1 MDLVSTLLKN
11 MTSEDS
17 LSALKGVSGG
27 SDKQV
32 ESAVN
37 SAVPTLLKSMTK
49 NASTEDGARSLLGAL
64 GQHTSTDPVSS
75 QIKNADALDGK
86 KIIEKI
92 MGGNKDDFIREIAK
106 ETGLDLSQTDSL
118 LSNMAPA
125 LMSSVS
131 AANSKKDEPSL
142 KSIFGQFL
150 MDDDD
155 RKAVE
160 GFKGDSLLEILK
172 KTIL

>member
-1 MDLVSTLLKN
+1 MDLISTLLKN

-17 LSALKGVSGG
+17 LSALKGVTGG

-64 GQHTSTDPVSS
+64 GQHTNTDPLSS

-86 KIIEKI
+86 KIIEKLE
-92 MGGNKDDFIREIAK
+92 N
-106 ETGLDLSQTDSL
+106 DL
-118 LSNMAPA
+118 N
-125 LMSSVS
+125 
-131 AANSKKDEPSL
+131 
-142 KSIFGQFL
+142 GQLRF
-150 MDDDD
+150 
-155 RKAVE
+155 VW
-160 GFKGDSLLEILK
+160 
-172 KTIL
+172 

>member
-1 MDLVSTLLKN
+1 MDLISTLLKN

-17 LSALKGVSGG
+17 LSALKGVTGG

-64 GQHTSTDPVSS
+64 GQHTNTDPLSS

-86 KIIEKI
+86 MIIEKI

-118 LSNMAPA
+118 LSNLAPA

-142 KSIFGQFL
+142 KSIFGQFI
-150 MDDDD
+150 MDDEDKKIVD
-155 RKAVE
+155 
-160 GFKGDSLLEILK
+160 GFNGDGLLDILK

>member
-11 MTSEDS
+11 MTDADS
-17 LSALKGVSGG
+17 LNALKGVTGG

-37 SAVPTLLKSMTK
+37 SAIPTLLKSMGK
-49 NASTEDGARSLLGAL
+49 NASTDDGARSLLGAL

-118 LSNMAPA
+118 LSNLAPA
-125 LMSSVS
+125 LMSSIS
-131 AANSKKDEPSL
+131 AENSKKEEPSL
-142 KSIFGQFL
+142 KEIFGQFI
-150 MDDDD
+150 MDDED
-155 RKAVE
+155 KKVKE
-160 GFKGDSLLEILK
+160 SLGGDGILDILK